1 LHSFSFKIADLCVQ
15 RDEALCQTVLMKKL
29 ILIATPFWL
38 FLLTACGSPE
48 VGAVTS
54 ELKSA
59 AKAAASDA
67 MSEAGL
73 AAGGLMTTQ
82 NACLLA
88 GQSEVFCGCLST
100 ELGDKLDASHID
112 GLTTAL
118 KTGLGGDIKG
128 ALKDASTIDP
138 DTRAAL
144 TKCGT
149 RAAISGAIG
158 Q

>member
-1 LHSFSFKIADLCVQ
+1 VIADSCVQ
-15 RDEALCQTVLMKKL
+15 RDLALCQTTLMKK
-29 ILIATPFWL
+29 IALYAAPFM
-38 FLLTACGSPE
+38 FLALAACGSPE

-54 ELKSA
+54 ELKTA
-59 AKAAASDA
+59 AKAAAGEA
-67 MSEAGL
+67 MTEAGL

-100 ELGDKLDASHID
+100 ELGNELDASHIE

-118 KTGLGGDIKG
+118 KTGLGGDLKG
-128 ALKDASTIDP
+128 ALKDAGAIDP
-138 DTRAAL
+138 ETRAAL

>member
-1 LHSFSFKIADLCVQ
+1 VIADLCVQ
-15 RDEALCQTVLMKKL
+15 REQALCQTPFMKKFS
-29 ILIATPFWL
+29 AFAAPFM
-38 FLLTACGSPE
+38 FLALVACGSPE

-54 ELKSA
+54 ELKAA
-59 AKAAASDA
+59 AKSAASDA
-67 MSEAGL
+67 MAEAGL

-100 ELGDKLDASHID
+100 ELGNELDASHIE

-118 KTGLGGDIKG
+118 KASLGGDIKG
-128 ALKDASTIDP
+128 AVKEAGGIDP
-138 DTRAAL
+138 ETRTAL
-144 TKCGT
+144 AKCGA

>member
-1 LHSFSFKIADLCVQ
+1 MCVQ
-15 RDEALCQTVLMKKL
+15 RDEALCQTMVMKK
-29 ILIATPFWL
+29 IALSVVPFL
-38 FLLTACGSPE
+38 SLALVACGSPE

-59 AKAAASDA
+59 AKSAASEA

-100 ELGDKLDASHID
+100 ELGDKLDASHIE

-118 KTGLGGDIKG
+118 KTGRGGDLKG
-128 ALKDASTIDP
+128 ALTDASTIDP

>member
-1 LHSFSFKIADLCVQ
+1 
-15 RDEALCQTVLMKKL
+15 MKKL
-29 ILIATPFWL
+29 ALIATPFL
-38 FLLTACGSPE
+38 FLALAACGSPE

-54 ELKSA
+54 ELKAA
-59 AKAAASDA
+59 AKTAAGDA
-67 MSEAGL
+67 MAEAGL

-100 ELGDKLDASHID
+100 ELGNKLDASHIES
-112 GLTTAL
+112 LTTAL
-118 KTGLGGDIKG
+118 KTGLGGDLKG
-128 ALKDASTIDP
+128 ALKDANNIDP

>member
-1 LHSFSFKIADLCVQ
+1 
-15 RDEALCQTVLMKKL
+15 MKNLTRVVAPFL
-29 ILIATPFWL
+29 ILAL
-38 FLLTACGSPE
+38 AACGSPE

-54 ELKSA
+54 ELKSVAKSA
-59 AKAAASDA
+59 AGDA
-67 MSEAGL
+67 MAEAGL

-88 GQSEVFCGCLST
+88 GQSEIFCGCIST
-100 ELGDKLDASHID
+100 ELGEKLDTSHIE
-112 GLTTAL
+112 GLTKAL
-118 KTGLGGDIKG
+118 QASLSGDIGG
-128 ALKDASTIDP
+128 ALKDASSIDP

-149 RAAISGAIG
+149 RAAISGAMG

>member
-1 LHSFSFKIADLCVQ
+1 VECKIADLCVQ
-15 RDEALCQTVLMKKL
+15 RDQSLCQTTGMKKL
-29 ILIATPFWL
+29 ALLVAPFL
-38 FLLTACGSPE
+38 FVALAACGSPE

-54 ELKSA
+54 EIKTA
-59 AKAAASDA
+59 AKAAAGDA

-82 NACLLA
+82 NVCLLA
-88 GQSEVFCGCLST
+88 GQSEVLCGCLST
-100 ELGDKLDASHID
+100 ELGSKLDASHIE

-118 KTGLGGDIKG
+118 KSSLSGDIGG
-128 ALKDASTIDP
+128 ALKDASSIDP
-138 DTRAAL
+138 ATRAAL

>member
-1 LHSFSFKIADLCVQ
+1 MKNF
-15 RDEALCQTVLMKKL
+15 ALITAPL
-29 ILIATPFWL
+29 L
-38 FLLTACGSPE
+38 FLAVMGCNSPE
-48 VGAVTS
+48 AGAVAG
-54 ELKSA
+54 ELKTA

-100 ELGDKLDASHID
+100 ELGSKLDASHIE

-118 KTGLGGDIKG
+118 NTSLTGDIGG
-128 ALKDASTIDP
+128 ALKDASSIDP
-138 DTRAAL
+138 ATRTAL

-149 RAAISGAIG
+149 RAAIAGAVG